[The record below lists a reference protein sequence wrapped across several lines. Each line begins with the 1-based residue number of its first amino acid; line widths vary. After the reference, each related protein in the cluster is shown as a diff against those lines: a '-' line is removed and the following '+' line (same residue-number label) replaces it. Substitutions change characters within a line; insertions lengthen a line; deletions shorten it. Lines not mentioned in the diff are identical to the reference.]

1 MSALDNEF
9 LDRQIAKLKELIE
22 KHDEAILKL
31 LASPDAYAS
40 YTIETAQTRE
50 TFTKGTLPQLRA
62 ARASLL
68 NELAVL
74 DARRNR
80 TGRFY
85 GRPGF

>member
-1 MSALDNEF
+1 MSALDKEF

-22 KHDEAILKL
+22 KHDDAIVAL
-31 LASPDAYAS
+31 LTSPDSYAT
-40 YTIETAQTRE
+40 YTIETGQTRE
-50 TFTKGTLPQLRA
+50 TFTKATLPQLRA

-68 NELAVL
+68 NELSVL